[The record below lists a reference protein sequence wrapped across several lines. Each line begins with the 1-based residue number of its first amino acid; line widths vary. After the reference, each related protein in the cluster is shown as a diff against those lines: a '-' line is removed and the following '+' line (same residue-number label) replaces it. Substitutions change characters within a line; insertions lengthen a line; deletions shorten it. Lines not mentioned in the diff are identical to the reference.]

1 MQWAGRM
8 GAGKRDS
15 KLTIVVFF
23 CEECMKALL
32 GSMALVG
39 VAAGVVSAYAQA
51 SSVAVTVY
59 NSNLGVVKDVRTM
72 DIERGVSQI
81 KVVDV
86 AELIDPTS
94 VHIKFPGVV
103 LEQNYQYDLVSL
115 NKILMKYIDREVQ
128 LIGENGEVLKGTLLS
143 VTGDQV
149 VLKKADGGLLMLPS
163 IAKYRLSVE
172 SLPDGLITR
181 PTLVWNVNAT
191 KGGKHDVEVSYQT
204 QGMNWHAEY
213 VAVLNDDDT
222 KMDLN
227 AWVSV
232 ENNSGATYRDA
243 VLKLVA
249 GDVNRVQ
256 EGVNIRG
263 GRTEE
268 YMMAKAMVADDGFQE
283 KEFFEYHIYNLQRP
297 TTLANNETKQ
307 IALFESAGASV
318 VKKYKY
324 FSGGGP
330 YMRYSGNGQ
339 GKVGVVVEFENKE
352 SNKLGQPMPK
362 GKVRLYKSDGS
373 SVEFIGED
381 MVDHTPRDEKVSLRI
396 GDAFDIVAEEVQTN
410 ARRISEKV
418 NEATYKITLKNRKQ
432 KEDVVVE
439 VERFVGL
446 NWEITQSSREY
457 EKKNAQNIVFKVPV
471 QKGKEA
477 TLEFTVRYNN

>member
-1 MQWAGRM
+1 MN
-8 GAGKRDS
+8 
-15 KLTIVVFF
+15 
-23 CEECMKALL
+23 LL
-32 GSMALVG
+32 LESMAFVG
-39 VAAGVVSAYAQA
+39 MVACVVSAHAQDA
-51 SSVAVTVY
+51 QRTSIAVTVY
-59 NSNLGVVKDVRTM
+59 NSNLGVVKDVRSM

-143 VTGDQV
+143 VTGDQI
-149 VLKKADGGLLMLPS
+149 VLKKAEGGLLMLPS
-163 IAKYRLSVE
+163 IEKYRLSVE

-191 KGGKHDVEVSYQT
+191 KAGKQDVEVSYQT

-213 VAVLNDDDT
+213 VAVLNDNDT

-256 EGVNIRG
+256 DKVLYG
-263 GRTEE
+263 GLAAE
-268 YMMAKAMVADDGFQE
+268 YRMEKAAIADDGFQE

-297 TTLANNETKQ
+297 TTLGNNETKQ
-307 IALFESAGASV
+307 IALFESTGAGV

-324 FSGGGP
+324 YSGGGG
-330 YMRYSGNGQ
+330 YYARYGGNGQ

-352 SNKLGQPMPK
+352 INQLGQPMPK

-373 SVEFIGED
+373 SIEFIGED

-410 ARRISEKV
+410 ARRISDKV
-418 NEATYKITLKNRKQ
+418 NESTYKITLKNRKQ

-471 QKGKEA
+471 AKGKDA
-477 TLEFTVRYNN
+477 TLEFTVRYNY